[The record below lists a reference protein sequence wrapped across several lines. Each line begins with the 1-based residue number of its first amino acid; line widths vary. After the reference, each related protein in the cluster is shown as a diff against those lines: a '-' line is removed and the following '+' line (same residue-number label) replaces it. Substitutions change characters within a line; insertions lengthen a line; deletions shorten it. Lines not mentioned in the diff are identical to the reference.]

1 MDFVI
6 IIVVCVKMCRIEKI
20 IVEWRLGGGRKEKKA
35 SGPGA
40 VSPCHHTTTTIF
52 PPFGLVW
59 LVSFSPLFSSPLPSP
74 WPHHSRRKLL
84 LLLLLHERDLAK
96 HSLLPAGGISF

>member
-20 IVEWRLGGGRKEKKA
+20 IVEWRLGGGRKAKKA

-52 PPFGLVW
+52 PPPLVW
-59 LVSFSPLFSSPLPSP
+59 LVSFSPLFSSPLPVATP
-74 WPHHSRRKLL
+74 QPPEAPPP
-84 LLLLLHERDLAK
+84 LLHERDLAK

>member
-59 LVSFSPLFSSPLPSP
+59 LVSFSPLFSS
-74 WPHHSRRKLL
+74 LL
-84 LLLLLHERDLAK
+84 LSPPRGHTTAAGSSSSFSMRERERE
-96 HSLLPAGGISF
+96 GII

>member
-20 IVEWRLGGGRKEKKA
+20 IVEWRLGGGRKAKKA

-52 PPFGLVW
+52 PPPLVW
-59 LVSFSPLFSSPLPSP
+59 LVSFSPLFSSLLSP

-84 LLLLLHERDLAK
+84 LLLFSMRE
-96 HSLLPAGGISF
+96 I